1 MNGKCCS
8 TVEYNSVRALEKKSN
23 IPIEEMIQHT
33 MEQSE
38 QVVVMFHVRNSID
51 RLKFLENI
59 KID

>member
-8 TVEYNSVRALEKKSN
+8 TVEYNNVRALEKKSN
-23 IPIEEMIQHT
+23 ILIEEMIQHT